1 MNGKKIM
8 IVDNEEPICD
18 LYKRVF
24 LREGF
29 DVEAYT
35 DGAKAIERIKKKKFD
50 LVLTD
55 LKMPYVDGFD
65 VIRMVREISPETII
79 IVVSGYPTIESVVRS
94 VRLGAVDYIMK
105 PFEVPDLLTKVKKCL
120 AEEAGEQP
128 EPEQPEQPLQ

>member
-1 MNGKKIM
+1 MKNKRIM

-24 LREGF
+24 LREGYS
-29 DVEAYT
+29 VEAFT
-35 DGAKAIERIKKKKFD
+35 DGAQAIERIKQQKFD

-55 LKMPYVDGFD
+55 LKMPYIDGFD

-79 IVVSGYPTIESVVRS
+79 IVVSGYPTIESVIRS

-105 PFEVPDLLTKVKKCL
+105 PFEVPDLLSKVKRCL
-120 AEEAGEQP
+120 TNGIDDNPLE
-128 EPEQPEQPLQ
+128 PLQ